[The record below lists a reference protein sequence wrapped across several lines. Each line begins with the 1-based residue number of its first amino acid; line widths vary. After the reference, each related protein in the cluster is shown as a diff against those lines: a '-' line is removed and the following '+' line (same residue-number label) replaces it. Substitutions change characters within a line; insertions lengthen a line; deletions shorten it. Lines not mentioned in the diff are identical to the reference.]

1 LTRFKTSH
9 RRLPRLFGSF
19 VADLRAASA
28 VEFALLAPVYILLIF
43 GTIEVSL
50 ALFFSLNMSTA
61 AYSGAEYLRRAAAN
75 RIVVTEAD
83 FRKVIASGFLLP
95 TTQEDM
101 KISLVAIADADL
113 AASPVTF
120 PIENRFETPNAAAG
134 QYLLA
139 LGYNWKF
146 ILPTSHLLFSG
157 SGKSPQLQNVS
168 LAITAIRVTE

>member
-1 LTRFKTSH
+1 MTRFKTP
-9 RRLPRLFGSF
+9 RRRFPSLSGSF
-19 VADLRAASA
+19 AANIQAASA

-61 AYSGAEYLRRAAAN
+61 AYSGAEYLRKAAAN
-75 RIVVTEAD
+75 RTVVTEVD

-95 TTQEDM
+95 TTEEDM
-101 KISLVAIADADL
+101 KISLIAIADADL

-120 PIENRFETPNAAAG
+120 PIENRFETPSAAAG

-146 ILPTSHLLFSG
+146 ILPTTHLLFSG
-157 SGKSPQLQNVS
+157 SGKNPQLQNVS